1 MAEFRDCL
9 NRCGLVDLGFIGQK
23 YTWCNRRFGGE
34 RTKLRLD
41 RAVANE
47 GWMLRFPDARVF
59 HSSMSISDHCLIKLS
74 LKRDQNRR
82 PQKKRFMFE
91 AMWTRDTRCWEVMES
106 SWDFRGNLPNAQ
118 LVDRL
123 RNCKERLKSWN
134 WREFGNVNHLLKQ
147 RRKCN
152 LFVDLSK
159 FMYNKKN
166 LLNRLIVLVYNQVWN
181 QILSKI

>member
-1 MAEFRDCL
+1 MGGAVREAKQMAEFRDCL

-91 AMWTRDTRCWEVMES
+91 AMWTREIPDA
-106 SWDFRGNLPNAQ
+106 GKL
-118 LVDRL
+118 
-123 RNCKERLKSWN
+123 WN
-134 WREFGNVNHLLKQ
+134 HHGTLGGICLMLNWLIGWGIV
-147 RRKCN
+147 RKG
-152 LFVDLSK
+152 
-159 FMYNKKN
+159 
-166 LLNRLIVLVYNQVWN
+166 
-181 QILSKI
+181 